1 MAWNTPAISMS
12 APANVARPMAQPLV
26 VLGEPVVI
34 RTSFLVEG
42 SEPIFP
48 PVVLPFITR
57 AG

>member
-1 MAWNTPAISMS
+1 
-12 APANVARPMAQPLV
+12 MAQPLV

-34 RTSFLVEG
+34 RNVLSLSE

-57 AG
+57 SG